1 MVELYPITAF
11 TSIVLVIDTEH
22 PRAYNIIKVFWVLGQ
37 PLQKDFELSIYGG
50 DLTETLENKTI
61 DVEYP

>member
-1 MVELYPITAF
+1 
-11 TSIVLVIDTEH
+11 
-22 PRAYNIIKVFWVLGQ
+22 LGQ

>member
-1 MVELYPITAF
+1 
-11 TSIVLVIDTEH
+11 LVIDTEH

>member
-1 MVELYPITAF
+1 MVELYPITTF

-22 PRAYNIIKVFWVLGQ
+22 PRPYNIIKVFWVLGQ